1 MKENSGERF
10 AEQQNMKK
18 VWDQIIHFDK
28 QSLRRRLPGS
38 GSQGSSFWL
47 LVAGCSRSDCRR
59 SAAGSEWNG
68 GETASSCRSG
78 LGRIVPQ
85 WGCLCRVCIRG

>member
-1 MKENSGERF
+1 MKENNGERF

-47 LVAGCSRSDCRR
+47 LVVRVLTADGALQGLSGMEVRPPLLGGLALAVLFHSRGAFAGF
-59 SAAGSEWNG
+59 
-68 GETASSCRSG
+68 T
-78 LGRIVPQ
+78 
-85 WGCLCRVCIRG
+85 